1 MLSDLRGP
9 GKYFQSQL
17 TCTWRCKTKQ
27 QRANVFPLHK
37 SFSRAPSAAFS
48 CSPRLV
54 LRGVVVVAIPAPFFF
69 SLQGPDLWCSSRVRH
84 GELSL
89 YLRKVEAWH
98 SLAHS
103 CGAGANQRAAIRRG
117 DTDLLSTGEGAP
129 FQPKRDRASN
139 SKQIAS
145 NGSQQQPAASNS
157 QQQPATASNSQQ
169 QPTNSSAV
177 VRRQVSSLT
186 YHVSGRNRK

>member
-27 QRANVFPLHK
+27 QRASVFPLHK
-37 SFSRAPSAAFS
+37 VFRGPPLRLFHAAHVWCSAGSWSWPS
-48 CSPRLV
+48 LH
-54 LRGVVVVAIPAPFFF
+54 FFF

-89 YLRKVEAWH
+89 YLRKIEAWH

-103 CGAGANQRAAIRRG
+103 CGARANQRAAIRRG

-139 SKQIAS
+139 SKQIA
-145 NGSQQQPAASNS
+145 
-157 QQQPATASNSQQ
+157 TANEFICCCEKTGEF
-169 QPTNSSAV
+169 PNLPCE
-177 VRRQVSSLT
+177 RQ
-186 YHVSGRNRK
+186 K

>member
-27 QRANVFPLHK
+27 QRASVFPLHK
-37 SFSRAPSAAFS
+37 SFSRVPSAAFS
-48 CSPRLV
+48 CSPRWCSAGSWSWPSLH
-54 LRGVVVVAIPAPFFF
+54 FFF
-69 SLQGPDLWCSSRVRH
+69 SLQGPDSWCSSRVRH

-89 YLRKVEAWH
+89 YLRKIEAWH

-103 CGAGANQRAAIRRG
+103 CGAEANQRAAIRRG

-129 FQPKRDRASN
+129 FQSERDRASN

-145 NGSQQQPAASNS
+145 NGQQQPASS
-157 QQQPATASNSQQ
+157 STQQHPATANEFICCCEKTGEF
-169 QPTNSSAV
+169 PNLPCE
-177 VRRQVSSLT
+177 RQ
-186 YHVSGRNRK
+186 K